1 MLTKPIEYSIP
12 ITPDTAVKMALN
24 LSTKTIYYVDD
35 NGIIQIVGSVA
46 SNNGVFNNVTIT
58 GGTIQGV
65 ALTLDSLDNTPI
77 GSNTP
82 STGRFTTLTTTGLAS
97 FNSMSTANATITGG
111 TISGVALTL
120 DSLNSTPVGNITPS
134 TGAFTTLSAS
144 GVFTSTVATGT
155 SPFSIASTTVVPNL
169 NVSQLLGNTWAV
181 PGAIGST
188 TPNSGAFTI
197 LSANSVTSVT
207 PVLSFNASNTIA
219 AFGSTTANSYNQLII
234 QNKSGT
240 SGASTNYVISNDI
253 GTDSTYYGEFGMNS
267 SVFSASTPSD
277 FFSINNGVYFSG
289 HDGDL
294 TYGSGNGF
302 KSYFA
307 WGATGNSA
315 HVINTAGAIG
325 LSTNLGTTPALS
337 GTTGFGTAGQVM
349 ISNGSGA
356 ANSWSSTP
364 TLVGT
369 NFTGIPNGA
378 LTNSSIT
385 FGSTAVALGATV
397 SGFNGVN
404 IGATTAGTGAF
415 TTLSAS
421 STVSGAGFSTYLAS
435 PPAIGSTVAN
445 TGAFTTLSASSTVS
459 GAGFSTYLT
468 APPAIGG
475 TTPNTGGFTTLN
487 STGGALNGTIG
498 ATTPNT
504 GAFTTLS
511 ASSTVSGAG
520 FSTYLASPPAIGGTT
535 PAAGTFTT
543 LTVNTTLSAPNTF
556 GFKNRIINGAM
567 MIDQRNAGASVTQT
581 GALAYCLDRF
591 YLYGSVT
598 SKFTVQQNAASV
610 TPPAGFINYLGATS
624 SAATSVGSG
633 DTYFIGQ
640 RIEGFNASDLA
651 WGTAS
656 AATVTL
662 SFWVRS
668 SLTGTFG
675 GALRNSA
682 QNRSYPFSYTIS
694 ASNTWEQKT
703 ITIAGDT
710 SGTWLTTNGVGI
722 DIDFSMGTGSTLSG
736 TAGSWAGTNYVSA
749 TGATSVVGTNGATF
763 YITGVQLEKGA
774 AATSFDLRP
783 YTTELALCQ
792 RYCINNLSQL
802 PTYENGAANTQ
813 VIGQL
818 PVTMRATPSISLVG
832 TFTYTNYGVGTFT
845 STSAPSVS
853 TFANNTFININ
864 QPCTV
869 TGTGRGVMTNGYYL
883 LSAEF

>member
-1 MLTKPIEYSIP
+1 MLTKPIEYNIP

-46 SNNGVFNNVTIT
+46 SNSGVFNNVTIT

-97 FNSMSTANATITGG
+97 FNSMSTANVTITGG
-111 TISGVALTL
+111 TIQGVAMTL
-120 DSLNSTPVGNITPS
+120 DSLNNTPIGATTPS
-134 TGAFTTLSAS
+134 TGAFTTLSAT
-144 GVFTSTVATGT
+144 GVITSTLANGT
-155 SPFSIASTTVVPNL
+155 APFSVVSSTVVPNL

-181 PGAIGST
+181 PGTIGST

-197 LSANSVTSVT
+197 LSANSVTNVT
-207 PVLSFNASNTIA
+207 PVLNFNASNTIA

-240 SGASTNYVISNDI
+240 SGSSANYVISNDI

-307 WGATGNSA
+307 WGVTANSA
-315 HVINTAGAIG
+315 HVINTSGAIG

-369 NFTGIPNGA
+369 NFTSIPNGA

-435 PPAIGSTVAN
+435 PPAIGGTAAN
-445 TGAFTTLSASSTVS
+445 T
-459 GAGFSTYLT
+459 
-468 APPAIGG
+468 ING
-475 TTPNTGGFTTLN
+475 TTITASVQFSGPH
-487 STGGALNGTIG
+487 NGTVG

-504 GAFTTLS
+504 GAFTTVT

-520 FSTYLASPPAIGGTT
+520 FSTYLASPPAIGSTT
-535 PAAGTFTT
+535 PNTGAFTTVTASSTITDLVGNVRAVPIENKTSGYTLLATDIGQCVSITTGGVTVPSGVMAIGSAVTIYNNSGSSQTITQGASTTMTLAGTSNTGNRT
-543 LTVNTTLSAPNTF
+543 LALNGLAT
-556 GFKNRIINGAM
+556 IIC
-567 MIDQRNAGASVTQT
+567 V
-581 GALAYCLDRF
+581 
-591 YLYGSVT
+591 
-598 SKFTVQQNAASV
+598 
-610 TPPAGFINYLGATS
+610 
-624 SAATSVGSG
+624 
-633 DTYFIGQ
+633 
-640 RIEGFNASDLA
+640 
-651 WGTAS
+651 
-656 AATVTL
+656 
-662 SFWVRS
+662 
-668 SLTGTFG
+668 
-675 GALRNSA
+675 
-682 QNRSYPFSYTIS
+682 
-694 ASNTWEQKT
+694 ASNTF
-703 ITIAGDT
+703 
-710 SGTWLTTNGVGI
+710 V
-722 DIDFSMGTGSTLSG
+722 
-736 TAGSWAGTNYVSA
+736 
-749 TGATSVVGTNGATF
+749 
-763 YITGVQLEKGA
+763 ITGLG
-774 AATSFDLRP
+774 
-783 YTTELALCQ
+783 
-792 RYCINNLSQL
+792 
-802 PTYENGAANTQ
+802 
-813 VIGQL
+813 
-818 PVTMRATPSISLVG
+818 VT
-832 TFTYTNYGVGTFT
+832 
-845 STSAPSVS
+845 
-853 TFANNTFININ
+853 
-864 QPCTV
+864 
-869 TGTGRGVMTNGYYL
+869 
-883 LSAEF
+883 

>member
-1 MLTKPIEYSIP
+1 MLTNPIEYSIP

-46 SNNGVFNNVTIT
+46 SNSGVFNNVTIT

-97 FNSMSTANATITGG
+97 FNSMSTANVTITGG
-111 TISGVALTL
+111 TIQGVAMTL
-120 DSLNSTPVGNITPS
+120 DSLDNTPIGSNTPS
-134 TGAFTTLSAS
+134 TGKFTTLGAT
-144 GVFTSTVATGT
+144 GVITSTLANGT
-155 SPFSIASTTVVPNL
+155 APFSVVSSTVVPNL

-181 PGAIGST
+181 PGTIGST

-197 LSANSVTSVT
+197 LSANSVTNVT
-207 PVLSFNASNTIA
+207 PVLNFNASNTIA

-240 SGASTNYVISNDI
+240 SSSSANYVISNDI

-307 WGATGNSA
+307 WGVTANSA
-315 HVINTAGAIG
+315 HVINTSGAIG

-421 STVSGAGFSTYLAS
+421 STVSGTGFSTYLAS
-435 PPAIGSTVAN
+435 PPAIGST
-445 TGAFTTLSASSTVS
+445 
-459 GAGFSTYLT
+459 
-468 APPAIGG
+468 
-475 TTPNTGGFTTLN
+475 
-487 STGGALNGTIG
+487 
-498 ATTPNT
+498 TPNT
-504 GAFTTLS
+504 GAFTTVT

-520 FSTYLASPPAIGGTT
+520 FSTYLASPPAIGSTTPNTGSFTSLTDSGNLTFTGTGNRILGDYSNATFSSRTSFQTSTTNGTT
-535 PAAGTFTT
+535 GIYALPNGTGTAASWQATNAADPTNASKILITTNGSTDVQLVSGINGTGTYLPMGFWNNGAEKARLSVAGGFSVGTTTDAGATNILAAGTITGTNIIPNGSSAPTNGMFLPATNSVGFST
-543 LTVNTTLSAPNTF
+543 ASTERMRIDGTGNVSVTQSPGKYTVDTAGGATVIANGGTVDFPNASGMLIVNTYSIGAVTIWLCGGGNTNSVSNVGGVVGSFAYVSGINGYRWTNNSGSTATF
-556 GFKNRIINGAM
+556 GFFFVRT
-567 MIDQRNAGASVTQT
+567 RN
-581 GALAYCLDRF
+581 
-591 YLYGSVT
+591 
-598 SKFTVQQNAASV
+598 
-610 TPPAGFINYLGATS
+610 
-624 SAATSVGSG
+624 
-633 DTYFIGQ
+633 
-640 RIEGFNASDLA
+640 
-651 WGTAS
+651 
-656 AATVTL
+656 
-662 SFWVRS
+662 
-668 SLTGTFG
+668 FG
-675 GALRNSA
+675 
-682 QNRSYPFSYTIS
+682 
-694 ASNTWEQKT
+694 
-703 ITIAGDT
+703 
-710 SGTWLTTNGVGI
+710 
-722 DIDFSMGTGSTLSG
+722 
-736 TAGSWAGTNYVSA
+736 
-749 TGATSVVGTNGATF
+749 
-763 YITGVQLEKGA
+763 
-774 AATSFDLRP
+774 
-783 YTTELALCQ
+783 
-792 RYCINNLSQL
+792 
-802 PTYENGAANTQ
+802 
-813 VIGQL
+813 
-818 PVTMRATPSISLVG
+818 
-832 TFTYTNYGVGTFT
+832 
-845 STSAPSVS
+845 
-853 TFANNTFININ
+853 
-864 QPCTV
+864 
-869 TGTGRGVMTNGYYL
+869 
-883 LSAEF
+883 

>member
-1 MLTKPIEYSIP
+1 MLTKPIEYNIP

-111 TISGVALTL
+111 TIQGVAMTL
-120 DSLNSTPVGNITPS
+120 DSLDNTPIGATTPS
-134 TGAFTTLSAS
+134 TGKFTTLGAT
-144 GVFTSTVATGT
+144 GVITSTLANGT
-155 SPFSIASTTVVPNL
+155 APFSVLSSTVVPNL

-181 PGAIGST
+181 PGTIGST

-207 PVLSFNASNTIA
+207 PVLSFNGSNTIA

-240 SGASTNYVISNDI
+240 SGASANYVISNDI

-267 SVFSASTPSD
+267 SVFSASTPND

-315 HVINTAGAIG
+315 HVINASGALG

-369 NFTGIPNGA
+369 NFTSIPNGA

-435 PPAIGSTVAN
+435 PPAIGGTAAN
-445 TGAFTTLSASSTVS
+445 T
-459 GAGFSTYLT
+459 
-468 APPAIGG
+468 ING
-475 TTPNTGGFTTLN
+475 TTITASVQFSGP
-487 STGGALNGTIG
+487 LNGTVG

-504 GAFTTLS
+504 GAFTSITNSGLASGRVVYTTTGGLETSS
-511 ASSTVSGAG
+511 ASFLYDGNALTAGNFVPSSATVPTYGMYLPITNAIGFTTASTERMRIDASGNVLVTGAG
-520 FSTYLASPPAIGGTT
+520 GLGYGTGSGGAVTQITSRTT
-535 PAAGTFTT
+535 GVT
-543 LTVNTTLSAPNTF
+543 LNKT
-556 GFKNRIINGAM
+556 NGA
-567 MIDQRNAGASVTQT
+567 ITLFTAT
-581 GALAYCLDRF
+581 GALSA
-591 YLYGSVT
+591 T
-598 SKFTVQQNAASV
+598 TFTVTNSTV
-610 TPPAGFINYLGATS
+610 
-624 SAATSVGSG
+624 AATDVIHVCQKSGTNLYSILVTAVAAGS
-633 DTYFIGQ
+633 
-640 RIEGFNASDLA
+640 FNITFYTTGGVASDA
-651 WGTAS
+651 PVFNFAVIKAVTA
-656 AATVTL
+656 
-662 SFWVRS
+662 
-668 SLTGTFG
+668 
-675 GALRNSA
+675 
-682 QNRSYPFSYTIS
+682 
-694 ASNTWEQKT
+694 
-703 ITIAGDT
+703 
-710 SGTWLTTNGVGI
+710 
-722 DIDFSMGTGSTLSG
+722 
-736 TAGSWAGTNYVSA
+736 
-749 TGATSVVGTNGATF
+749 
-763 YITGVQLEKGA
+763 
-774 AATSFDLRP
+774 
-783 YTTELALCQ
+783 
-792 RYCINNLSQL
+792 
-802 PTYENGAANTQ
+802 
-813 VIGQL
+813 
-818 PVTMRATPSISLVG
+818 
-832 TFTYTNYGVGTFT
+832 
-845 STSAPSVS
+845 
-853 TFANNTFININ
+853 
-864 QPCTV
+864 
-869 TGTGRGVMTNGYYL
+869 
-883 LSAEF
+883 

>member
-111 TISGVALTL
+111 TIQGVALTL
-120 DSLNSTPVGNITPS
+120 DSLDNTPIGATTPS
-134 TGAFTTLSAS
+134 TGKFTTLGAT
-144 GVFTSTVATGT
+144 GVITSTLANGT
-155 SPFSIASTTVVPNL
+155 APFSVLSSTVVPNL

-181 PGAIGST
+181 PGTIGST

-197 LSANSVTSVT
+197 LSANSVTNTT
-207 PVLSFNASNTIA
+207 PVLSFNASNTSIA
-219 AFGSTTANSYNQLII
+219 SGATVAGNYLQSLF

-240 SGASTNYVISNDI
+240 AGASVNYVLSNDL

-307 WGATGNSA
+307 WGATANSA
-315 HVINTAGAIG
+315 HVINTSGAIG

-385 FGSTAVALGATV
+385 FGATVVALGATV

-435 PPAIGSTVAN
+435 PPAIGST
-445 TGAFTTLSASSTVS
+445 
-459 GAGFSTYLT
+459 
-468 APPAIGG
+468 
-475 TTPNTGGFTTLN
+475 TPNTGSFTSLTDSGNLTFTGTGNRILGDYSNATFSSRTSFQTSTTNGTTGIYALPNGTSTAASWQATNAADPTNASKILITTNGSTDVQLVSGKNGTGTYLPLTFYTNGVEQMRLDSSGNVGIGTSSPATKLQVSGTGSQEFRITSNTSGDIRIGIDLN
-487 STGGALNGTIG
+487 GAAYNWIDNYRSSSAMAFATANTERMRIDSTGNVGIGTSS
-498 ATTPNT
+498 PSQK
-504 GAFTTLS
+504 LS
-511 ASSTVSGAG
+511 VVSGNNLRQAQLG
-520 FSTYLASPPAIGGTT
+520 NVSNYPAFLCRDSDGTT
-535 PAAGTFTT
+535 VTSGFWDATQQIFT
-543 LTVNTTLSAPNTF
+543 
-556 GFKNRIINGAM
+556 
-567 MIDQRNAGASVTQT
+567 NAGAE
-581 GALAYCLDRF
+581 RM
-591 YLYGSVT
+591 
-598 SKFTVQQNAASV
+598 
-610 TPPAGFINYLGATS
+610 
-624 SAATSVGSG
+624 
-633 DTYFIGQ
+633 
-640 RIEGFNASDLA
+640 RI
-651 WGTAS
+651 
-656 AATVTL
+656 
-662 SFWVRS
+662 
-668 SLTGTFG
+668 
-675 GALRNSA
+675 
-682 QNRSYPFSYTIS
+682 
-694 ASNTWEQKT
+694 
-703 ITIAGDT
+703 DT
-710 SGTWLTTNGVGI
+710 SGNVGI
-722 DIDFSMGTGSTLSG
+722 GTSSPASSAILDAQSTTKGVRMPNMTTTQKNAISSPVAGLMVFDTTLAKLCVYSGSAWQTI
-736 TAGSWAGTNYVSA
+736 
-749 TGATSVVGTNGATF
+749 TS
-763 YITGVQLEKGA
+763 I
-774 AATSFDLRP
+774 
-783 YTTELALCQ
+783 
-792 RYCINNLSQL
+792 
-802 PTYENGAANTQ
+802 
-813 VIGQL
+813 
-818 PVTMRATPSISLVG
+818 
-832 TFTYTNYGVGTFT
+832 
-845 STSAPSVS
+845 
-853 TFANNTFININ
+853 
-864 QPCTV
+864 
-869 TGTGRGVMTNGYYL
+869 
-883 LSAEF
+883 

>member
-1 MLTKPIEYSIP
+1 MLTNPIEYSIP

-35 NGIIQIVGSVA
+35 NGSIQIVGSVA
-46 SNNGVFNNVTIT
+46 SNSGVFNNVTIT

-111 TISGVALTL
+111 TIQGVALTL
-120 DSLNSTPVGNITPS
+120 DSLDNTPIGATTPS
-134 TGAFTTLSAS
+134 TGAFTTLGAT
-144 GVFTSTVATGT
+144 GVITSTLANGT
-155 SPFSIASTTVVPNL
+155 APFSVLSSTVVPNL

-181 PGAIGST
+181 PGTIGST

-197 LSANSVTSVT
+197 LSANSVTNTT
-207 PVLSFNASNTIA
+207 PVLSFNASNTSIA
-219 AFGSTTANSYNQLII
+219 SGATVAGNYLQSLF

-240 SGASTNYVISNDI
+240 AGASVNYVLSNYL

-315 HVINTAGAIG
+315 HVINRAGAIG

-378 LTNSSIT
+378 LTNSSII

-435 PPAIGSTVAN
+435 PPAIGGTAAN
-445 TGAFTTLSASSTVS
+445 T
-459 GAGFSTYLT
+459 
-468 APPAIGG
+468 ING
-475 TTPNTGGFTTLN
+475 TTITASVQFSGPH
-487 STGGALNGTIG
+487 NGTVG

-504 GAFTTLS
+504 GAFTTVT
-511 ASSTVSGAG
+511 ASSTITDLVGNVRAVPIENKTSGYTLLATDIGQCVSITTGG
-520 FSTYLASPPAIGGTT
+520 VTVPSGVMAIGSAVTIYNNSGSSQTITQGASTT
-535 PAAGTFTT
+535 MTLAGTSNTGNRT
-543 LTVNTTLSAPNTF
+543 LALNGLAT
-556 GFKNRIINGAM
+556 IIC
-567 MIDQRNAGASVTQT
+567 V
-581 GALAYCLDRF
+581 
-591 YLYGSVT
+591 
-598 SKFTVQQNAASV
+598 
-610 TPPAGFINYLGATS
+610 
-624 SAATSVGSG
+624 
-633 DTYFIGQ
+633 
-640 RIEGFNASDLA
+640 
-651 WGTAS
+651 
-656 AATVTL
+656 
-662 SFWVRS
+662 
-668 SLTGTFG
+668 
-675 GALRNSA
+675 
-682 QNRSYPFSYTIS
+682 
-694 ASNTWEQKT
+694 ASNTF
-703 ITIAGDT
+703 
-710 SGTWLTTNGVGI
+710 V
-722 DIDFSMGTGSTLSG
+722 
-736 TAGSWAGTNYVSA
+736 
-749 TGATSVVGTNGATF
+749 
-763 YITGVQLEKGA
+763 ITGL
-774 AATSFDLRP
+774 
-783 YTTELALCQ
+783 
-792 RYCINNLSQL
+792 
-802 PTYENGAANTQ
+802 
-813 VIGQL
+813 
-818 PVTMRATPSISLVG
+818 
-832 TFTYTNYGVGTFT
+832 GV
-845 STSAPSVS
+845 S
-853 TFANNTFININ
+853 
-864 QPCTV
+864 
-869 TGTGRGVMTNGYYL
+869 
-883 LSAEF
+883 

>member
-1 MLTKPIEYSIP
+1 MLTKPIEYNIP

-35 NGIIQIVGSVA
+35 NGIIQIVGSVD

-188 TPNSGAFTI
+188 TPNSGTFTI

-219 AFGSTTANSYNQLII
+219 AFGSTTANSYNQLVI
-234 QNKSGT
+234 QNKSST
-240 SGASTNYVISNDI
+240 SGSSTNYIVSNDI
-253 GTDSTYYGEFGMNS
+253 GTDSTNYGEFGINS
-267 SVFSASTPSD
+267 SVFSASTPND

-385 FGSTAVALGATV
+385 FGSTAAALGSTV
-397 SGFNGVN
+397 SAFNGVS
-404 IGATTAGTGAF
+404 IGATTASTGAF

-421 STVSGAGFSTYLAS
+421 STVSGVGFSNYLAS
-435 PPAIGSTVAN
+435 PPAIGSTAAN

-459 GAGFSTYLT
+459 GAGFSAYL
-468 APPAIGG
+468 ASPPAIG
-475 TTPNTGGFTTLN
+475 
-487 STGGALNGTIG
+487 STA
-498 ATTPNT
+498 ANT

-511 ASSTVSGAG
+511 ASSTVSGVG
-520 FSTYLASPPAIGGTT
+520 FSNYLASPPAIGGTGANAIT
-535 PAAGTFTT
+535 GTTITATGAVSAKNGFNAGQTNISTAST
-543 LTVNTTLSAPNTF
+543 LTTANFGQFIEVTNGPYTVNIPTAV
-556 GFKNRIINGAM
+556 G
-567 MIDQRNAGASVTQT
+567 NAGATFTIWPNTASVITLSSAGGVFYGPYPSAFGISGVST
-581 GALAYCLDRF
+581 LALQASNATF
-591 YLYGSVT
+591 
-598 SKFTVQQNAASV
+598 FTVQSDGGNWIV
-610 TPPAGFINYLGATS
+610 TEIQVVAPGTSGNVMTSNGTYWIS
-624 SAATSVGSG
+624 SAAAANGLGYGQTWTNVSGS
-633 DTYFIGQ
+633 
-640 RIEGFNASDLA
+640 R
-651 WGTAS
+651 
-656 AATVTL
+656 
-662 SFWVRS
+662 
-668 SLTGTFG
+668 
-675 GALRNSA
+675 
-682 QNRSYPFSYTIS
+682 
-694 ASNTWEQKT
+694 
-703 ITIAGDT
+703 
-710 SGTWLTTNGVGI
+710 
-722 DIDFSMGTGSTLSG
+722 
-736 TAGSWAGTNYVSA
+736 
-749 TGATSVVGTNGATF
+749 
-763 YITGVQLEKGA
+763 
-774 AATSFDLRP
+774 
-783 YTTELALCQ
+783 
-792 RYCINNLSQL
+792 
-802 PTYENGAANTQ
+802 AANT
-813 VIGQL
+813 
-818 PVTMRATPSISLVG
+818 
-832 TFTYTNYGVGTFT
+832 TYTN
-845 STSAPSVS
+845 STGKPIFVYMEAGGSSSWV
-853 TFANNTFININ
+853 NIN
-864 QPCTV
+864 GIQTQTFPAFSAITLVIPNGNTYAIQTV
-869 TGTGRGVMTNGYYL
+869 NSSVFWLELR
-883 LSAEF
+883 